1 MYKFLVNHGQQLAFG
16 VGILVTIL
24 FLGVAYSGLDAFSA
38 LPEEEQ
44 ASTSIFD
51 VGLKGALVLTV
62 VAAAAMVLFGLWH
75 IFGNFK
81 NSVKGLIGVALL
93 IVIFIVAYSTASGT
107 PEAPAIADAANKVQ
121 GGISEG
127 QMKFIGGSITTAVV
141 LTAVAALAFVF
152 SELRNFFK

>member
-16 VGILVTIL
+16 VGMLITIL
-24 FLGVAYSGLDAFSA
+24 FLGVAYAGLDSFSA
-38 LPEEEQ
+38 LPEEER
-44 ASTSIFD
+44 STTSIFD
-51 VGLKGALVLTV
+51 VGLQGAIFLTI
-62 VAAAAMVLFGLWH
+62 AAAAALVLFGLAQ

-81 NSVKGLIGVALL
+81 GSVKGLIGVGLL
-93 IVIFIVAYSTASGT
+93 VVVFVIAYSTASGT
-107 PEAPAIADAANKVQ
+107 PEVQAIADAATKV

-141 LTAVAALAFVF
+141 LTGVAAVAFVF

>member
-81 NSVKGLIGVALL
+81 NSVKGLIGVGLL
-93 IVIFIVAYSTASGT
+93 VVIFIVAYATASGT
-107 PEAPAIADAANKVQ
+107 PEVPAIADAANKV

-141 LTAVAALAFVF
+141 LTAIAALAFVF